1 MSVQTEAR
9 AAERRA
15 NLLAGLNDAPAA
27 LIGWEVEDRSHV
39 RLRTGELI
47 PVSRYR
53 RLDTMWW
60 ALKGGAYAERV
71 RTDQATRYHALTGR
85 RLPDPHLREKSPM
98 TALDAMENLQ
108 DALREAARPVV
119 VMLDTI
125 LESVSKIAFPRL
137 PLADPTQGDVVK
149 GA

>member
-15 NLLAGLNDAPAA
+15 NLLAGLNDAPAG

-60 ALKGGAYAERV
+60 ALKGGAYAEKV

-85 RLPDPHLREKSPM
+85 TLPDPHLKPPATTIDHVENFRK
-98 TALDAMENLQ
+98 ALE
-108 DALREAARPVV
+108 EAARPVLATV
-119 VMLDTI
+119 NAIMDT
-125 LESVSKIAFPRL
+125 LSGVAFPRL
-137 PLADPTQGDVVK
+137 PLADPTQDDVVK